1 MATPESGLTAGVSVE
16 LHVEDRRVLV
26 VGGGPV
32 GARRAGSLA
41 NAGARVQVV
50 TPRRSAALQSL
61 LDESSTAGVGS
72 SVTVQD
78 RAFVEADLDAV
89 DGDAVLMVV
98 TATDRPELN
107 ARIGELARARGV
119 LVNRAD
125 DGAAGDLTFSAV
137 RQHGPLR
144 VAVSTGGAS
153 PTVARWAAQ
162 RLDDGLEGVLGLDAD
177 GLALLVEVVQEVR
190 DELGLAGTARG
201 EAPGMLG
208 GGTRRELVDWRSAL
222 DGIILELIHR
232 GRRAEAKER
241 LLACLSS

>member
-1 MATPESGLTAGVSVE
+1 VSVE
-16 LHVEDRRVLV
+16 LHVAGRRVVV
-26 VGGGPV
+26 VGGGAV
-32 GARRAGSLA
+32 GARRARSLA
-41 NAGARVQVV
+41 NAGAHVQVV

-61 LDESSTAGVGS
+61 LEERSTADPTRS

-78 RAFVEADLDAV
+78 RVFDEADLDPV
-89 DGDAVLMVV
+89 DGEAVLMVV

-107 ARIGELARARGV
+107 ARIGELARVRGV

-162 RLDDGLEGVLGLDAD
+162 RLDDGLEGVLGLDAH

-190 DELGLAGTARG
+190 DELGLTGTARDD
-201 EAPGMLG
+201 APGMLG
-208 GGTRRELVDWRSAL
+208 GGTRGELVDWRSAL
-222 DGIILELIHR
+222 DGSILELIHR